1 VGLPLEPSTPTAGW
15 LGGQKNCYTHVATA
29 ISGEGESTAHPGNR
43 KAERPYSHHRKMT
56 ALTSPRTLIDPLE
69 GVATAVQGRRILWPL
84 LALVL
89 ATAFAGAAFGL
100 RWDPAPS
107 ILGKLEASGQLKGM
121 PEAELTE
128 QIVTA
133 GRLRLVTGIAGGLFG
148 TPFVVLGIAV
158 ALAVL
163 AWLMGRKAPFPALF
177 SASAVGMLPVALERA
192 LWGLVALWQ
201 LGLTEDR
208 AKHLLPDSVGAWV
221 QVANPK
227 LMRLLDSLN
236 LFHLCAALLIG
247 VGFAA
252 ATGLARRKG
261 LWVGLLLFVV
271 LVGVFGLGLPGLM
284 PFGGGGPGG
293 PGGRG

>member
-1 VGLPLEPSTPTAGW
+1 
-15 LGGQKNCYTHVATA
+15 
-29 ISGEGESTAHPGNR
+29 
-43 KAERPYSHHRKMT
+43 MT
-56 ALTSPRTLIDPLE
+56 ALTHPRTLTDPLQ
-69 GVATAVQGRRILWPL
+69 GVAAAVQRQRILWPL
-84 LALVL
+84 LALML
-89 ATAFAGAAFGL
+89 ASAFAGAAFGV

-107 ILGKLEASGQLKGM
+107 ILGKLEATGQLKGM

-158 ALAVL
+158 GLAVL

-221 QVANPK
+221 HSESPK
-227 LMRLLDSLN
+227 LTRLLDSLN
-236 LFHLCAALLIG
+236 LFHLLAALLVG

-252 ATGLARRKG
+252 ATGLSRRRG
-261 LWVGLLLFVV
+261 LWVGLGLFAV
-271 LVGVFGLGLPGLM
+271 LVGVFGIGLPGLV
-284 PFGGGGPGG
+284 PPGGGPGG
-293 PGGRG
+293 PGGPGGQG